1 MKVVFNPNEGTYTNV
16 DYKPRSKNHDSEKK
30 VVTGGG
36 AIVATA
42 TAKAT
47 KSGFDVFTSAGKV
60 SKGMQTVT
68 DTTRVAGNVAKQS
81 KGLMTYVA
89 KSANWLKNAI
99 LDFRGTLGKIKFL
112 RPFVNSKLFNYC
124 AGALGYGFGAITL
137 IAGLADI
144 GRATTETIERNL
156 S

>member
-36 AIVATA
+36 AIAATA
-42 TAKAT
+42 SAKAT
-47 KSGFDVFTSAGKV
+47 KSGFDMFTSAGKV

-81 KGLMTYVA
+81 KGLMARVA
-89 KSANWLKNAI
+89 KSAKWAKNAI
-99 LDFRGTLGKIKFL
+99 LNWGKNFENIKWL
-112 RPFVNSKLFNYC
+112 KPLMNSKLFKFG
-124 AGALGYGFGAITL
+124 AGFMGYGFGLVTL
-137 IAGLADI
+137 ISGLSDI

>member
-1 MKVVFNPNEGTYTNV
+1 MKIVFNPNEGTYTNV

-30 VVTGGG
+30 VVAGGG
-36 AIVATA
+36 AIAATA
-42 TAKAT
+42 SAKAT
-47 KSGFDVFTSAGKV
+47 KSGFDMFTSAGKV

-81 KGLMTYVA
+81 KGLMAYVA
-89 KSANWLKNAI
+89 KSANWAKNAI
-99 LDFRGTLGKIKFL
+99 LNWGKNFQKIKWL
-112 RPFVNSKLFNYC
+112 KPLMESKLFKFG
-124 AGALGYGFGAITL
+124 AGFMGYGFGAVTL

-144 GRATTETIERNL
+144 GKATTETIERNL